1 MSRIFINCTILFRF
15 RSRASTDSSSMVI
28 TPSSNKESSSSTNSI
43 VMETFQKVS
52 GDTTS
57 FHQRMFNTQKI
68 CQPSHTN
75 MNHNITPN
83 GTTNNH
89 KSNSK
94 GMNLRQDVDNNMTMG
109 HHHFSLQSLLEAL
122 PAASVDTNTISEE
135 QSSKNPSRDNE
146 KVNKRSSLSS
156 LSTNGSRASGDFDGF
171 FYI

>member
-1 MSRIFINCTILFRF
+1 MFINCIIQFLF
-15 RSRASTDSSSMVI
+15 RSRASTDSSSMAI

-52 GDTTS
+52 GDATS
-57 FHQRMFNTQKI
+57 FHQRIFNTQKI
-68 CQPSHTN
+68 VQPTHTN

-94 GMNLRQDVDNNMTMG
+94 SMHCRQDVDNNLQMG

-135 QSSKNPSRDNE
+135 QPSKNQSRDNE